1 MLLTF
6 PLYWYW
12 RAVYLSR
19 IGCKI
24 IVSSFSHKRKQ
35 QDTSCIGKARATWCR
50 PHPQSMF
57 IVSRH
62 SCATNMYVD
71 VSMAACT
78 MVKMLFDVN
87 EGKSKSGRFFV
98 VLRVTIKMNSYHLSY
113 VETVLKNGGQTKKSS
128 SSPSSSTFTLRPSI
142 PDTPLSKNNQACFGP
157 PPKQVHS

>member
-1 MLLTF
+1 
-6 PLYWYW
+6 
-12 RAVYLSR
+12 
-19 IGCKI
+19 
-24 IVSSFSHKRKQ
+24 
-35 QDTSCIGKARATWCR
+35 
-50 PHPQSMF
+50 MF

-113 VETVLKNGGQTKKSS
+113 VETVLKNGGQTKNLI
-128 SSPSSSTFTLRPSI
+128 SSPPPRPS
-142 PDTPLSKNNQACFGP
+142 PFDLRYPTPRCQKTTKPASDLLLSKFT
-157 PPKQVHS
+157 HSYTAAGVVTLLFNIVFKHHGRPSFR